1 MDSLG
6 NMYSAQTIPLYN
18 CSMSRVRTFS
28 CHLRLCA
35 HQKCKRTFKKKQRF
49 AAKKSGGQY
58 YLSLTDHKYIIAI
71 GSIYHSQHVCS
82 KRRCPCKSQVV
93 LHIMCVFYAQMQNT
107 LLCSLVRTKPV
118 IFQEQLLVLA
128 RTACSRESSACLT
141 HPFRFKHTNSHR
153 RENEK

>member
-1 MDSLG
+1 M
-6 NMYSAQTIPLYN
+6 
-18 CSMSRVRTFS
+18 
-28 CHLRLCA
+28 
-35 HQKCKRTFKKKQRF
+35 
-49 AAKKSGGQY
+49 KSGGQY
-58 YLSLTDHKYIIAI
+58 YLSVSLIVYIIAI
-71 GSIYHSQHVCS
+71 GSIYDYHPVCS

-141 HPFRFKHTNSHR
+141 HPFRFSTPTRTLARTRNDWIRKALNLNKERTQ
-153 RENEK
+153 